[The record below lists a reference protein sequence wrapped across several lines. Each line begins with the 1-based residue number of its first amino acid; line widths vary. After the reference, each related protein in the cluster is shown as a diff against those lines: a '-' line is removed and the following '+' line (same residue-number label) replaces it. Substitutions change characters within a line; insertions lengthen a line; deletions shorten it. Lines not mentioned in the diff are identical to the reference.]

1 MVAMVFAVLLLIQRM
16 PCCFTVCN
24 TETYAEAEEKHRE
37 VHSYQ
42 PLPLPLSGIGVGL
55 PISRVLARHFG
66 GDLVLHEATVQSS
79 QYHNIKGI
87 TAVFS
92 IPSRDLP
99 ESLPLT
105 CR

>member
-1 MVAMVFAVLLLIQRM
+1 MVFVVLLLILRM
-16 PCCFTVCN
+16 PSCSSVCN

-66 GDLVLHEATVQSS
+66 GDLVLHEAPVQSN
-79 QYHNIKGI
+79 YHHNTKGI

-92 IPSRDLP
+92 IPLRDLP